1 MHGMECQ
8 MIRMMCGVRLVDRV
22 STDVLCDRLGV
33 VVKNED
39 MIIQSCLWWYG
50 HVMCGGIN
58 SQIRAVME
66 VQITV
71 KRKEDRL
78 RELWE
83 ECVKRH
89 LERYDLRRED
99 VYD

>member
-1 MHGMECQ
+1 
-8 MIRMMCGVRLVDRV
+8 MIRMMCGVRLLDRV

-58 SQIRAVME
+58 SQILAVME

-71 KRKEDRL
+71 KRKEDRP

>member
-8 MIRMMCGVRLVDRV
+8 MIRMMCRVRLVDRV

-50 HVMCGGIN
+50 HVMCGDIN

-89 LERYDLRRED
+89 LERYDLRREN

>member
-1 MHGMECQ
+1 

-50 HVMCGGIN
+50 HVMCGDIN